1 MIRYKT
7 KHVISDFTG
16 TFKLQGAT
24 HKGNRTHKSTTSAK
38 VLANPKARASLR
50 MVENIVPK
58 ILCSVP
64 KIEERKSTPSENTT
78 LLSL

>member
-50 MVENIVPK
+50 MVENIVP
-58 ILCSVP
+58 
-64 KIEERKSTPSENTT
+64 
-78 LLSL
+78 